1 MDNIFYLINV
11 NDVKGLSEVIFNK
24 KLSSD
29 SPKGY
34 ASCMSNQEEAELVKK
49 LLQTNDKRWLDFIEK
64 YIEHFPLS
72 AEATLALIEHCG
84 ETTAKS
90 LLAKCWEKYGA
101 NEEESIAFCN
111 KLHSTDNIDEGLLAA
126 FCDSARLIYDDANYK
141 LSLIDNKWSERYVN
155 ASRRYFQNTH

>member
-1 MDNIFYLINV
+1 MDNIFYLIDV

-34 ASCMSNQEEAELVKK
+34 AACMNNQEEAKLVKK

-72 AEATLALIEHCG
+72 EEATLALIENCDK
-84 ETTAKS
+84 TTAKG
-90 LLAKCWEKYGA
+90 LLTKCWEKYGA
-101 NEEESIAFCN
+101 NEKESIAFCN
-111 KLHSTDNIDEGLLAA
+111 KLRSTENIDEGLLTA
-126 FCDSARLIYDDANYK
+126 FCNSARLIYDDANYK

-155 ASRRYFQNTH
+155 ASKCYFKNAH

>member
-1 MDNIFYLINV
+1 MDNIFYLIDV
-11 NDVKGLSEVIFNK
+11 NNVKGLSEVIFNK

-34 ASCMSNQEEAELVKK
+34 AACMNNQEEAKLVKK

-72 AEATLALIEHCG
+72 EEATLALIENCDK
-84 ETTAKS
+84 TTAKG
-90 LLAKCWEKYGA
+90 LLTKCWEKYGA
-101 NEEESIAFCN
+101 NEKESIAFCN
-111 KLHSTDNIDEGLLAA
+111 KLRSTENIDEGLLTA

-155 ASRRYFQNTH
+155 ASKCYFKNAH